1 MLVRAYRQLS
11 HAEQEVDQEKENISH
26 LNTHISQLEDDVS
39 KVSNELKVNQEQLQQ
54 LKLRAAAKSHQND
67 DVNEDVLKLQI
78 VVTKMNIRLVNSR
91 YQLILTKRELKS
103 AQEEYKQCAH
113 RQQTKKQ
120 LMVSYTDGHHSE
132 PNYCF
137 DSEKIAL

>member
-1 MLVRAYRQLS
+1 MGQK
-11 HAEQEVDQEKENISH
+11 KENITH

-39 KVSNELKVNQEQLQQ
+39 KVSNELKVNLEQLHQ
-54 LKLRAAAKSHQND
+54 LKLRAAAKSHQNG

-78 VVTKMNIRLVNSR
+78 VVTKMNIRLVDSR
-91 YQLILTKRELKS
+91 YQLILKKRELKS

-113 RQQTKKQ
+113 RQQIKKQ
-120 LMVSYTDGHHSE
+120 LMVSYTDGHYSE

-137 DSEKIAL
+137 GSE

>member
-1 MLVRAYRQLS
+1 M
-11 HAEQEVDQEKENISH
+11 DQKKENISY

-54 LKLRAAAKSHQND
+54 LKLRAAAKSHQNE

-78 VVTKMNIRLVNSR
+78 VVTKMNIRLVDSR
-91 YQLILTKRELKS
+91 YQLILKKRELKS

-113 RQQTKKQ
+113 RQQAKKQ
-120 LMVSYTDGHHSE
+120 LVVSYTDGHYSE

-137 DSEKIAL
+137 DSE

>member
-1 MLVRAYRQLS
+1 M
-11 HAEQEVDQEKENISH
+11 DQKKEIITH

-67 DVNEDVLKLQI
+67 DVIEDVLKLQI
-78 VVTKMNIRLVNSR
+78 VVTKMNIRLVDSR
-91 YQLILTKRELKS
+91 YQLILKKRELKS

-120 LMVSYTDGHHSE
+120 LMVGYADGQYSE

-137 DSEKIAL
+137 DSNKIAL

>member
-1 MLVRAYRQLS
+1 M
-11 HAEQEVDQEKENISH
+11 DQKKENITH

-78 VVTKMNIRLVNSR
+78 VVTKMNIRLVDSR
-91 YQLILTKRELKS
+91 YQLILKKRELKS
-103 AQEEYKQCAH
+103 AQEEYKQCAL

-120 LMVSYTDGHHSE
+120 LMVSYTDGQYSE

-137 DSEKIAL
+137 DSE